1 MADLVAAEASREGA
15 VTGKT
20 HEDQARAWRRW
31 NEWIESIGIIDDIY
45 LDSFTKHQRV
55 KLIGAFAMAMRE
67 GRFSGQAYDK
77 LAAGTV
83 QSTISYVAQTFRE
96 RGRPNPT
103 KDEDGE
109 LGRLLS
115 RQYRA
120 FKNDDPPPVQQK
132 AIPACVLRELAKMVM
147 TDSQKAISQLATG
160 AFFFA
165 CRSCEYL
172 KVPQAEKRR
181 TDILRLRNIRF
192 FRNGRRMELNSPFLE
207 YADCVSI
214 TFDWQKKDERQ
225 DTVTQMHSKDL
236 ILCPVRQWA
245 AIVRRILGYP
255 GAALETPVSA
265 IWRHDRI
272 EHITSAEMTQALRS
286 AVISIGEEVLGI
298 NASDVGTHSIRSGAA
313 MAMYLGECPV
323 YTIMMIGRWSSDAFL
338 RYIRKQV
345 EQFSHNVSSR
355 MLRFEMHRHIPD
367 MAPRISHLDPRQRNH
382 PDNAETRRNVG
393 GNSARRVQLPSFSLF
408 N

>member
-1 MADLVAAEASREGA
+1 MAL
-15 VTGKT
+15 
-20 HEDQARAWRRW
+20 
-31 NEWIESIGIIDDIY
+31 
-45 LDSFTKHQRV
+45 
-55 KLIGAFAMAMRE
+55 RE
-67 GRFSGQAYDK
+67 GRFSGQAYDQ
-77 LAAGTV
+77 LAASTV

-115 RQYRA
+115 RQYRS
-120 FKNDDPPPVQQK
+120 FKNNDPPPVQQK
-132 AIPACVLRELAKMVM
+132 ALPACALREMAKLSI
-147 TDSQKAISQLATG
+147 TETQRATSQLAIG

-172 KVPQAEKRR
+172 KVPQAQKRR
-181 TDILRLRNIRF
+181 TDILRLRNLRF
-192 FRNGRRMELNSPFLE
+192 FKDGRLMKQNDPFLE

-214 TFDWQKKDERQ
+214 TFDWQKKDERM
-225 DTVTQMHSKDL
+225 DTVTQMFSNDMT
-236 ILCPVRQWA
+236 LCPVRQWA
-245 AIVRRILGYP
+245 ALVRRALRYP
-255 GAALETPVSA
+255 GVNSETPVSA
-265 IWRHDRI
+265 IWRNDRI
-272 EHITSAEMTQALRS
+272 EHITSAEMTKALRA
-286 AVISIGEEVLGI
+286 AVVSIGVEVLGI
-298 NASDVGTHSIRSGAA
+298 KVEDVGTHSIRSGAA

-355 MLRFEMHRHIPD
+355 MLWFEMHRHIPD
-367 MAPRISHLDPRQRNH
+367 MAPRVSHLDPRQRNH
-382 PDNAETRRNVG
+382 PNNAETRRNVV